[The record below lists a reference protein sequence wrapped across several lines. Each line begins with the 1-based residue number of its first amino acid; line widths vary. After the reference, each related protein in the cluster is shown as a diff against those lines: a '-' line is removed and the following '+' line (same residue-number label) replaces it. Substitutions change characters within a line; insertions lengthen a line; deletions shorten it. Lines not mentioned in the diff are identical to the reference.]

1 MNNNTTNKKKLE
13 LKKTAIANL
22 TLSEAQM
29 KMLIGGK
36 MSGDDFCLPEP
47 ILTQASKMDNGNTAC
62 TTQSNADECRRT
74 FKTL

>member
-29 KMLIGGK
+29 KMLIGG
-36 MSGDDFCLPEP
+36 GAGNGITL
-47 ILTQASKMDNGNTAC
+47 SKIPPQIDGVDQDTNCTSKDPAQNPNTI
-62 TTQSNADECRRT
+62 
-74 FKTL
+74 